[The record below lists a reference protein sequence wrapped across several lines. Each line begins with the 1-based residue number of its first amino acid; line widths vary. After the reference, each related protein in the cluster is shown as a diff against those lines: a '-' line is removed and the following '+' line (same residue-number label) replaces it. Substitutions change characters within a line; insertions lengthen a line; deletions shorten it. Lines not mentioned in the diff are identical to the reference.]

1 MAVAASLL
9 QQPVPLPS
17 NLQLGE
23 KNMKEFETPTIETAV
38 FECTN
43 ILNASGLDD
52 EGFGGLLKP

>member
-1 MAVAASLL
+1 
-9 QQPVPLPS
+9 
-17 NLQLGE
+17 
-23 KNMKEFETPTIETAV
+23 MKEFETPTIETAV